1 MLAAV
6 VDGSTLARPSVLPA
20 TVPTGRGPTIRF
32 PLPGSPAAPREGARR
47 TPRPRG
53 SNDDGR
59 RSRPWR
65 RPKRRPRSGRC
76 NPSRKRGPVRSGRV
90 RDAPQRFIAI
100 IGAVVL
106 SLEERRLLS
115 SGRGPLSALLGHS
128 AFAVG
133 AALPAPISVIAQR
146 QPEVSAEWISA
157 VPDLCGLR
165 CPRFKSGPSHVGGYR
180 RARPARPRRRR
191 IG

>member
-1 MLAAV
+1 MPQSRLATAV
-6 VDGSTLARPSVLPA
+6 RTGCINAFCKSGSGRSVLDFWNGSTVARPSVLPA

-65 RPKRRPRSGRC
+65 QPKRRPRSGRC

-115 SGRGPLSALLGHS
+115 SGRGPLSAH
-128 AFAVG
+128 
-133 AALPAPISVIAQR
+133 R
-146 QPEVSAEWISA
+146 
-157 VPDLCGLR
+157 R
-165 CPRFKSGPSHVGGYR
+165 HR
-180 RARPARPRRRR
+180 RACRRRTGIDR
-191 IG
+191 KADIAILED